1 MELDLLEENQI
12 FGDKRLSIFDKY
24 ETRATITDFSVL
36 LGVFVSSTFYTS
48 EGNRTCWWWTKTDD
62 GDDDVR
68 IVCNNGNRDYSI
80 VNRRYIG
87 VRPALPYSSISNIF
101 SNKEKSANGILEVL
115 YGEYPQDIV
124 DENYSRKL
132 ESAYNNGSLRTT
144 GKSYTTDSVRYQD
157 TDTSFSARTHA
168 EYEYNGQKF
177 IRFVGGSNGTS
188 EVLSDG
194 REIKKG
200 EIYWVKVEPIIWLVD
215 EEKDI
220 AITKKIIVSGV
231 QFNKERKYKGDF
243 KNTDLYKFMNTYL
256 IKDMFDNVSI
266 NKKEDNNK
274 EFVSINNK
282 IKTLRKRIDNI
293 RK

>member
-144 GKSYTTDSVRYQD
+144 GKVIQLIQLDIKILIQVLALEHMLNMNIMDRNLFVLLVVQMVLV
-157 TDTSFSARTHA
+157 
-168 EYEYNGQKF
+168 KF
-177 IRFVGGSNGTS
+177 Y
-188 EVLSDG
+188 LM
-194 REIKKG
+194 
-200 EIYWVKVEPIIWLVD
+200 VE
-215 EEKDI
+215 K
-220 AITKKIIVSGV
+220 
-231 QFNKERKYKGDF
+231 
-243 KNTDLYKFMNTYL
+243 
-256 IKDMFDNVSI
+256 
-266 NKKEDNNK
+266 
-274 EFVSINNK
+274 
-282 IKTLRKRIDNI
+282 
-293 RK
+293 